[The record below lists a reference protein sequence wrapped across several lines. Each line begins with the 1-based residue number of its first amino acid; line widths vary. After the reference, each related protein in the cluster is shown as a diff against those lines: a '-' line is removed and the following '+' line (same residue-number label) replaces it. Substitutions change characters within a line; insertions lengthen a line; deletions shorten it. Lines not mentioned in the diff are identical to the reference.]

1 MTHMA
6 CGCLWNRN
14 LRSAKD
20 PGATVGQTQDND
32 LEKDEVLEKG
42 QAQEKDQEKDQ
53 DRPLFVLGNNTVV

>member
-1 MTHMA
+1 MA

-14 LRSAKD
+14 PRSAKD

-42 QAQEKDQEKDQ
+42 Q